1 MNEYSK
7 DTFYNA
13 GDTVTHKGVLYQAKE
28 PSWGKEPN
36 AKDWHVVTEDTANV
50 EKHKDE
56 DEVNAEDYDASKFYN
71 GGEVVQHNSKLYR
84 AKTPSWGQSP
94 PSDSWGDYD
103 NNEPEEQ
110 EETNPE
116 IDTLIAEAFQ
126 KKPEEAS
133 EPVKPVSI
141 KGRVVIVKEHGHDGR
156 DGLDGARGPK
166 GDKGD
171 KGDAG
176 PQGVKGEQGEAGL
189 RGSKGDRGEQGLP
202 GEPGKVV
209 HVEKP
214 DSDKIEKGLWT
225 LGGGTRFTLKS
236 VGTGNSIISGAR
248 PRYAELKSIKA
259 GSNVTITSDATSITI
274 SATGGGGGGGLN
286 SFTSP
291 NSTITIGGTLTDPTV
306 DLASVASFISAGTNV
321 TFTGAGT
328 LASPFVISSSGS
340 GGGASWGSITG
351 TLSSQTDLQT
361 ALNALQ
367 PAITLTTTGTSGAA
381 TFTSDTLNIPVYANT
396 TYSAGTG
403 LTLTGTTFSV
413 NASQNIT
420 TLSNL
425 TSNGL
430 IKTSG
435 GTGTLSIATAGT
447 DYEVPL
453 TFSTGLTRSTNTIT
467 VNTSQNISTL
477 SNLAGNGFVKTSGG
491 TGALSIDTT
500 AYVPT
505 STTVA
510 GHALSSNVTIA
521 AADLT
526 DGVTGSGSIVLA
538 TGPTLSSPI
547 VGTQTS
553 SDNSTKAAS
562 TAYVTTAIT
571 NALNGLDWKPAV
583 GYATTANVIGL
594 NVSGVFTYTSTGVD
608 TIDGHTLALNDVVL
622 FKNQTTG
629 ADNGIWVVTTAGAI
643 GIAGVLTRR
652 ADYNTAADIDPGDT
666 FYVIGGTV
674 NGNTSWVE
682 TATVNTINSDPL
694 AFSQVS
700 GPGTYVAGTGLTLT
714 GNSFAITN
722 TAVTATS
729 YGSSTSIPS
738 FTVNAQGQLTA
749 ASGNAVV
756 APAGTLSGTTL
767 NSAVV
772 TSSLTTV
779 GTIGTGT
786 WAGTSIA
793 IAHGGTGQTSAT
805 AAFNALSPMTASGD
819 IIYGGTSGAGTRLAA
834 NSTATNE
841 YLQSV
846 SSGVPA
852 WAQVAFSDL
861 SGTAAAAQLPLATTG
876 AFGAVKPDGST
887 ITISG
892 GVISSVGG
900 GSSAFSALTSS
911 TNTTA
916 AMVVGSGATLAA
928 SGSGTITATA
938 VPASGITGT
947 TLASSVVTSSLTTV
961 GTITTGTWTGTSI
974 AVANGGTGAT
984 TAATARSN
992 LGVAINE
999 LDIYIATPANQTIV
1013 LVSSA
1018 RTARTINEVDN
1029 LVLSSGTA
1037 TISFQINGTN
1047 ITGLASLSVTSTPQS
1062 PTASG
1067 ANSMSVGD
1075 RLTMVISAASSP
1087 FNLETSLKY
1096 TI

>member
-103 NNEPEEQ
+103 NNEPQEQ

-116 IDTLIAEAFQ
+116 IDKLIAEAFQ

-225 LGGGTRFTLKS
+225 LGGGTKFTLKS

-396 TYSAGTG
+396 TYSVGTG

-425 TSNGL
+425 TSNG
-430 IKTSG
+430 
-435 GTGTLSIATAGT
+435 
-447 DYEVPL
+447 
-453 TFSTGLTRSTNTIT
+453 
-467 VNTSQNISTL
+467 
-477 SNLAGNGFVKTSGG
+477 FVKTSGG

-505 STTVA
+505 TTTVA

-643 GIAGVLTRR
+643 GVAGVLTRR
-652 ADYNTAADIDPGDT
+652 SDYNTAADIDPGDT

-722 TAVTATS
+722 TTVTATS